1 MERNLQTALA
11 KMCPVPNSPEKPDP
25 CIPIPVVHS
34 PRTAQGTLGTFT
46 SLNSRV
52 EKSDLEHWNPTG
64 FSLLISLLETVLA
77 DRLQGKSS
85 SRFAC
90 LHPQGHGVSCS
101 NPPVWRT
108 PTDPSDVSCE
118 TRSGKSIQRTVSVL
132 VSEQHRCLGRPRHN
146 RYVVGIWPRR
156 RGFASA
162 LLKQWRYWWVLW
174 KQASAGTYFSFNS
187 VDIAVSVGT
196 PLCYQ
201 SLNAFYSGV
210 ASVAQ
215 QRGQAEKFKPGGIL
229 IWGILGQDYTIH

>member
-1 MERNLQTALA
+1 MGHPWFPAAIHQSGGL
-11 KMCPVPNSPEKPDP
+11 
-25 CIPIPVVHS
+25 
-34 PRTAQGTLGTFT
+34 PRT
-46 SLNSRV
+46 
-52 EKSDLEHWNPTG
+52 
-64 FSLLISLLETVLA
+64 
-77 DRLQGKSS
+77 LQM
-85 SRFAC
+85 C
-90 LHPQGHGVSCS
+90 QTC
-101 NPPVWRT
+101 
-108 PTDPSDVSCE
+108 
-118 TRSGKSIQRTVSVL
+118 SGKRIQRIVSVL
-132 VSEQHRCLGRPRHN
+132 VSEQHCCLGRPRHN

-229 IWGILGQDYTIH
+229 TWSNLGLHCPLGFCS